1 LQKQANYIIIKMNK
15 QGDHYTMKIMAV
27 NAGSSSIKFQLLE
40 MPAEKQITSGIVER
54 IGSEEALFTIKYNG
68 EKFVETLPIKDHA
81 VGVELI
87 LEGLVKHKVIA
98 NINDIE
104 GVGHRVVQGGEFFK
118 DSTIITDEVLQKI
131 IDLGEMAPLHNPA
144 NATGIK
150 AFRKVLPHVTQV
162 AVFDTVFHQTMQKD
176 AYLYGT
182 PYEWY
187 TQYGIRKYGFH
198 GTSHQY
204 VSEKANQLMG
214 TTQTKV
220 VVCHIGN
227 GASLSAVKNGHCV
240 ETSMGFTPLEGFPMG
255 TRSGSIDPAITA
267 YMANKL
273 NKSAQDITD
282 ILNKKSGYLGI
293 SGLSNDAR
301 DIEAAIEKGNERAHL
316 AFDIQ
321 AKQIADYIGSY
332 YIYMGGLDAICF
344 TAGIGEN
351 SPVLRQMIIDRL
363 AVLGVEL
370 NKDLNKLRGERLI
383 STENSKVKVFIIP
396 TDEEVMIARDTMRL
410 SH

>member
-1 LQKQANYIIIKMNK
+1 
-15 QGDHYTMKIMAV
+15 MKIMAV

-68 EKFVETLPIKDHA
+68 EKFVETLPIKDHG
-81 VGVELI
+81 VGVQLI
-87 LEGLVKHKVIA
+87 LEGLIKHNVIS

-150 AFRKVLPHVTQV
+150 AFRQVLPHVPQV
-162 AVFDTVFHQTMQKD
+162 AVFDTVFHQTMTKD

-204 VSEKANQLMG
+204 VSERANQLMG

-301 DIEAAIEKGNERAHL
+301 DIEAAIEKGNERARL

-332 YIYMGGLDAICF
+332 YVYMGGLDAICF

-383 STENSKVKVFIIP
+383 SSESSKVKVFIIP

-410 SH
+410 SHE

>member
-1 LQKQANYIIIKMNK
+1 
-15 QGDHYTMKIMAV
+15 MAV
-27 NAGSSSIKFQLLE
+27 NAGSSSIKFQLLD
-40 MPAEKQITSGIVER
+40 MPSETQITSGIVER
-54 IGSEEALFTIKYNG
+54 IGSDNALFTIKFKG
-68 EKFVETLPIKDHA
+68 EKHVVETPIKDHG
-81 VGVELI
+81 VGVSLI
-87 LEGLVKHKVIA
+87 LEGLIKHDVIKD
-98 NINDIE
+98 INEIE
-104 GVGHRVVQGGEFFK
+104 GVGHRVVQGGEVFK
-118 DSTIITDEVLQKI
+118 DSVLINDQVLQQI

-150 AFRKVLPHVTQV
+150 AFKAVLPNVPQV
-162 AVFDTVFHQTMQKD
+162 AVFDTTFHQTMTKD

-187 TQYGIRKYGFH
+187 TNYGIRKYGFH

-214 TTQTKV
+214 RTDTKV

-227 GASLSAVKNGHCV
+227 GASLSAVQNGHCV

-267 YMANKL
+267 YMSNKL
-273 NKSAQDITD
+273 NVSAQEITD
-282 ILNKKSGYLGI
+282 VLNKKSGYLGI

-301 DIEAAIEKGNERAHL
+301 DIESAILAGNERAKL

-332 YIYMGGLDAICF
+332 YVYMGGLDAICF

-363 AVLGVEL
+363 AVLGVKLDVE
-370 NKDLNKLRGERLI
+370 LNKLRGERLI
-383 STENSKVKVFIIP
+383 SSVESKVKVFIIP
-396 TDEEVMIARDTMRL
+396 TDEEVMIARDTMRI
-410 SH
+410 SQD

>member
-1 LQKQANYIIIKMNK
+1 
-15 QGDHYTMKIMAV
+15 MKIMAV
-27 NAGSSSIKFQLLE
+27 NAGSSSIKFQLLD
-40 MPAEKQITSGIVER
+40 MPKETQITSGIVER

-68 EKFVETLPIKDHA
+68 QKFVETLPIKDHA
-81 VGVELI
+81 VGVQLI
-87 LEGLVKHKVIA
+87 LEGLIKHQVISK
-98 NINDIE
+98 IEDIE

-118 DSTIITDEVLQKI
+118 DSTLINDAVLSKI

-150 AFRKVLPHVTQV
+150 AFRTVLPNVPQV

-214 TTQTKV
+214 STNTKV

-227 GASLSAVKNGHCV
+227 GASLSAVKEGKCV

-273 NKSAQDITD
+273 GKSAQDITD

-301 DIEAAIEKGNERAHL
+301 DIEAAIEKGNERARL

-370 NKDLNKLRGERLI
+370 DKDLNKLRGERLI
-383 STENSKVKVFIIP
+383 STPNSKVKVFIIP

>member
-1 LQKQANYIIIKMNK
+1 
-15 QGDHYTMKIMAV
+15 MKIMAV

-68 EKFVETLPIKDHA
+68 EKFVETLPIKDHG
-81 VGVELI
+81 VGVQLI
-87 LEGLVKHKVIA
+87 LKGLIKHNVIS

-150 AFRKVLPHVTQV
+150 AFRQVLPHVPQV
-162 AVFDTVFHQTMQKD
+162 AVFDTVFHQTMTQD

-204 VSEKANQLMG
+204 VSERANQLMG

-301 DIEAAIEKGNERAHL
+301 DIEAAIEKGNERARL

-332 YIYMGGLDAICF
+332 YVYMGGLDAICF

-383 STENSKVKVFIIP
+383 SSESSKVKVFIIP

-410 SH
+410 SHE

>member
-1 LQKQANYIIIKMNK
+1 
-15 QGDHYTMKIMAV
+15 MKIMAV

-40 MPAEKQITSGIVER
+40 MPTEKQITSGIVER
-54 IGSEEALFTIKYNG
+54 IGSDEALFTIKYNG
-68 EKFVETLPIKDHA
+68 QKFVETLPIKDHA

-87 LEGLVKHKVIA
+87 LQGLIKHNVIA
-98 NINDIE
+98 SIHDIE
-104 GVGHRVVQGGEFFK
+104 GVGHRVVQGGEWFK
-118 DSTIITDEVLQKI
+118 DSTIITDEVLKHI

-144 NATGIK
+144 NATGII
-150 AFRKVLPHVTQV
+150 AFRKVLPNVPQV
-162 AVFDTVFHQTMQKD
+162 AVFDTVFHQTMKKD

-204 VSEKANQLMG
+204 VSERANQLMG
-214 TTQTKV
+214 TKETKV

-227 GASLSAVKNGHCV
+227 GASLSAVKNGQCV

-255 TRSGSIDPAITA
+255 TRSGSIDPAITS
-267 YMANKL
+267 YMSNKL

-301 DIEAAIEKGNERAHL
+301 DIEAAIEKGHERAKL

-351 SPVLRQMIIDRL
+351 SPVLRQMIIERL

-370 NKDLNKLRGERLI
+370 NPELNKLRGERLI
-383 STENSKVKVFIIP
+383 STNASKVKVFIIP
-396 TDEEVMIARDTMRL
+396 TDEEVMIARDTMRI
-410 SH
+410 SHK

>member
-1 LQKQANYIIIKMNK
+1 
-15 QGDHYTMKIMAV
+15 MKIMAV

-68 EKFVETLPIKDHA
+68 EKFVETLPIKDHG
-81 VGVELI
+81 VGVQLI
-87 LEGLVKHKVIA
+87 LEGLIKHNVIS

-150 AFRKVLPHVTQV
+150 AFRQVLPHVPQV

-204 VSEKANQLMG
+204 VSERANQLMG

-301 DIEAAIEKGNERAHL
+301 DIEAAIEKGNERARL

-332 YIYMGGLDAICF
+332 YVYMGGLDAICF

-383 STENSKVKVFIIP
+383 SSESSKVKVFIIP

>member
-1 LQKQANYIIIKMNK
+1 
-15 QGDHYTMKIMAV
+15 MKIMAV
-27 NAGSSSIKFQLLE
+27 NAGSSSIKFQLLD

-68 EKFVETLPIKDHA
+68 QKFVETLPIKDHA
-81 VGVELI
+81 IGVELI
-87 LEGLVKHKVIA
+87 LEGLIKHNVIS
-98 NINDIE
+98 NINEIE
-104 GVGHRVVQGGEFFK
+104 GVGHRVVQGGELFK
-118 DSTIITDEVLQKI
+118 DSTLINDQVLQQI

-150 AFRKVLPHVTQV
+150 AFRKVLPNVPQV
-162 AVFDTVFHQTMQKD
+162 AVFDTVFHQTMKKD

-204 VSEKANQLMG
+204 VSERANQLMG
-214 TTQTKV
+214 TTNTKV

-255 TRSGSIDPAITA
+255 TRSGSIDPAITS
-267 YMANKL
+267 YMSNKL

-301 DIEAAIEKGNERAHL
+301 DIEAAIEKGNERAKL

-370 NKDLNKLRGERLI
+370 NPELNKLRGERLI
-383 STENSKVKVFIIP
+383 SSETSKVKVFIIP
-396 TDEEVMIARDTMRL
+396 TDEEVMIARDTMRI
-410 SH
+410 SHKH

>member
-1 LQKQANYIIIKMNK
+1 
-15 QGDHYTMKIMAV
+15 
-27 NAGSSSIKFQLLE
+27 
-40 MPAEKQITSGIVER
+40 
-54 IGSEEALFTIKYNG
+54 
-68 EKFVETLPIKDHA
+68 
-81 VGVELI
+81 
-87 LEGLVKHKVIA
+87 
-98 NINDIE
+98 
-104 GVGHRVVQGGEFFK
+104 
-118 DSTIITDEVLQKI
+118 
-131 IDLGEMAPLHNPA
+131 MAPLHNPA

-150 AFRKVLPHVTQV
+150 AFKAVLPNVPQV
-162 AVFDTVFHQTMQKD
+162 AVFDTTFHQTMTPD

-187 TQYGIRKYGFH
+187 KNFGIRKYGFH
-198 GTSHQY
+198 GTSHQF
-204 VSEKANQLMG
+204 VSEKANALMG
-214 TTQTKV
+214 TTDTKV

-255 TRSGSIDPAITA
+255 TRSGSIDPAIPSF
-267 YMANKL
+267 MGNKL
-273 NKSAQDITD
+273 GLTAQEITD

-293 SGLSNDAR
+293 SGISNDAR
-301 DIEAAIEKGNERAHL
+301 DIEKAISEGNERAKL

-363 AVLGVEL
+363 SVLGVEL
-370 NKDLNKLRGERLI
+370 DAALNQLRGERLI
-383 STENSKVKVFIIP
+383 STADSKVKVFIIP

>member
-1 LQKQANYIIIKMNK
+1 
-15 QGDHYTMKIMAV
+15 MKIMAV

-68 EKFVETLPIKDHA
+68 EKFVETLPIKDHG
-81 VGVELI
+81 VGVQLI
-87 LEGLVKHKVIA
+87 LEGLIKHNVIS

-150 AFRKVLPHVTQV
+150 AFRQVLPHVPQV
-162 AVFDTVFHQTMQKD
+162 AVFDTVFHQTMTKD

-204 VSEKANQLMG
+204 VSERANQLMG

-301 DIEAAIEKGNERAHL
+301 DIEAAIEKGNERARL

-332 YIYMGGLDAICF
+332 YVYMGGLDAICF

-383 STENSKVKVFIIP
+383 SSENSKVKVFIIP

>member
-1 LQKQANYIIIKMNK
+1 
-15 QGDHYTMKIMAV
+15 MKIMAV

-87 LEGLVKHKVIA
+87 LEGLVKHNVIA

-118 DSTIITDEVLQKI
+118 DSTVITDEVLQKI

-162 AVFDTVFHQTMQKD
+162 AVFDTTFHQTMQKD

-214 TTQTKV
+214 STQTKV

-267 YMANKL
+267 YMSNKL
-273 NKSAQDITD
+273 NKSAQEITD

-301 DIEAAIEKGNERAHL
+301 DIEAAIEKGNERARL

-332 YIYMGGLDAICF
+332 YVYMGGLDAICF

>member
-1 LQKQANYIIIKMNK
+1 
-15 QGDHYTMKIMAV
+15 MKIMAV
-27 NAGSSSIKFQLLE
+27 NAGSSSIKFQLLD

-68 EKFVETLPIKDHA
+68 QKFVETLPIKDHA

-87 LEGLVKHKVIA
+87 LEGLIKHNVIS
-98 NINDIE
+98 NINEIE
-104 GVGHRVVQGGEFFK
+104 GVGHRVVQGGELFK
-118 DSTIITDEVLQKI
+118 DSTLINDQVLQQI

-150 AFRKVLPHVTQV
+150 AFRKVLPNVPQV
-162 AVFDTVFHQTMQKD
+162 AVFDTVFHQTMKKD

-204 VSEKANQLMG
+204 VSERANQLMG
-214 TTQTKV
+214 TTNTKV

-255 TRSGSIDPAITA
+255 TRSGSIDPAITS
-267 YMANKL
+267 YMSNKL
-273 NKSAQDITD
+273 NKTAQDITD

-301 DIEAAIEKGNERAHL
+301 DIEAAIEKGNERAKL

-370 NKDLNKLRGERLI
+370 NPELNKLRGERLI
-383 STENSKVKVFIIP
+383 SSETSKVKVFIIP
-396 TDEEVMIARDTMRL
+396 TDEEVMIARDTMRI
-410 SH
+410 SHKH

>member
-1 LQKQANYIIIKMNK
+1 
-15 QGDHYTMKIMAV
+15 MKIMAV
-27 NAGSSSIKFQLLE
+27 NAGSSSIKFQLLD
-40 MPAEKQITSGIVER
+40 MPKETQITSGIVER

-68 EKFVETLPIKDHA
+68 QKFVETLPIKDHA
-81 VGVELI
+81 VGVQLI
-87 LEGLVKHKVIA
+87 LEGLIKHQVISK
-98 NINDIE
+98 IEDIE

-118 DSTIITDEVLQKI
+118 DSTLINDAVLSKI

-150 AFRKVLPHVTQV
+150 AFRTVLPNVPQV

-214 TTQTKV
+214 STNTKV

-227 GASLSAVKNGHCV
+227 GASLSAVKEGKCV

-273 NKSAQDITD
+273 GKSAQDITD

-301 DIEAAIEKGNERAHL
+301 DIEAAIEKGNERARL

-370 NKDLNKLRGERLI
+370 DQTLNKLRGERLI
-383 STENSKVKVFIIP
+383 STPNSKVKVFIIP

>member
-1 LQKQANYIIIKMNK
+1 
-15 QGDHYTMKIMAV
+15 MKIMAV

-40 MPAEKQITSGIVER
+40 MPAEKQVTSGIVER

-301 DIEAAIEKGNERAHL
+301 DIEAAIEKGNERARL

-332 YIYMGGLDAICF
+332 YVYMGGLDAICF

>member
-1 LQKQANYIIIKMNK
+1 
-15 QGDHYTMKIMAV
+15 MKIMAV
-27 NAGSSSIKFQLLE
+27 NAGSSSIKFQLLD
-40 MPAEKQITSGIVER
+40 MPSETQISSGIVER
-54 IGSEEALFTIKYNG
+54 IGSENALFTIKFNG
-68 EKFVETLPIKDHA
+68 DKHVLETPIKDHA
-81 VGVELI
+81 VGVQLI
-87 LEGLVKHKVIA
+87 LEGLVKYQVIKSVH
-98 NINDIE
+98 DIE
-104 GVGHRVVQGGEFFK
+104 GVGHRVVQGGEVFK
-118 DSTIITDEVLQKI
+118 DSVLINDAVLAKI
-131 IDLGEMAPLHNPA
+131 LELGEMAPLHNPA
-144 NATGIK
+144 NATGIE
-150 AFRKVLPHVTQV
+150 AFRKVLPNVPQV
-162 AVFDTVFHQTMQKD
+162 AVFDTTFHQTMTPD

-187 TQYGIRKYGFH
+187 TKYGIRRYGFH
-198 GTSHQY
+198 GTSHQF
-204 VSEKANQLMG
+204 VSERANALMG
-214 TTQTKV
+214 TTKTKV

-255 TRSGSIDPAITA
+255 TRSGSIDPAIPSF
-267 YMANKL
+267 MGGKL
-273 NKSAQDITD
+273 NLNAQEITD

-301 DIEAAIEKGNERAHL
+301 DIEQAILDGNERAKL

-363 AVLGVEL
+363 YVLGVKLDDKL
-370 NKDLNKLRGERLI
+370 NQLRGERLI
-383 STENSKVKVFIIP
+383 SDKNSKVKVFIIP
-396 TDEEVMIARDTMRL
+396 TDEEVMIARDTMRISGL
-410 SH
+410 

>member
-1 LQKQANYIIIKMNK
+1 
-15 QGDHYTMKIMAV
+15 MKIMAV

-40 MPAEKQITSGIVER
+40 MPAEHQITSGIVER

-68 EKFVETLPIKDHA
+68 QKFVETLPIKDHA
-81 VGVELI
+81 VGVQLI
-87 LEGLVKHKVIA
+87 LEGLIKHAVIGS
-98 NINDIE
+98 IHEIE
-104 GVGHRVVQGGEFFK
+104 GVGHRVVQGGEAFK
-118 DSTIITDEVLQKI
+118 DSTLIDDSVLEKI

-150 AFRKVLPHVTQV
+150 AFKAVLPNAPQV
-162 AVFDTVFHQTMQKD
+162 AVFDTVFHQTMNKD

-198 GTSHQY
+198 GTSHQF
-204 VSEKANQLMG
+204 VSERANQLMG
-214 TTQTKV
+214 TTETKV

-267 YMANKL
+267 YMSNKL
-273 NKSAQDITD
+273 GKSAQDITD

-301 DIEAAIEKGNERAHL
+301 DIEAAIEKGNERARL

-370 NKDLNKLRGERLI
+370 NPELNKLRGERLI

-396 TDEEVMIARDTMRL
+396 TDEEVMIARDTMRISKL
-410 SH
+410 Q

>member
-1 LQKQANYIIIKMNK
+1 
-15 QGDHYTMKIMAV
+15 MKIMAV
-27 NAGSSSIKFQLLE
+27 NAGSSSIKFQLLD
-40 MPAEKQITSGIVER
+40 MPKETQITSGIVER

-68 EKFVETLPIKDHA
+68 QKFVETLPIKDHA
-81 VGVELI
+81 VGVQLI
-87 LEGLVKHKVIA
+87 LEGLVKHQVISK
-98 NINDIE
+98 IEDIE

-118 DSTIITDEVLQKI
+118 DSTLINDAVLSKI

-150 AFRKVLPHVTQV
+150 AFRAVLPNVPQV

-214 TTQTKV
+214 STNTKV

-227 GASLSAVKNGHCV
+227 GASLSAVKEGKCV

-273 NKSAQDITD
+273 GKSAQDITD

-301 DIEAAIEKGNERAHL
+301 DIEAAIEKGNERARL

-370 NKDLNKLRGERLI
+370 DQTLNKLRGERLI
-383 STENSKVKVFIIP
+383 STPNSKVKVFIIP

>member
-1 LQKQANYIIIKMNK
+1 
-15 QGDHYTMKIMAV
+15 MKIMAV

-204 VSEKANQLMG
+204 VSERANQLMG

-301 DIEAAIEKGNERAHL
+301 DIEAAIEKGNERARL

-332 YIYMGGLDAICF
+332 YVYMGGLDAICF

>member
-1 LQKQANYIIIKMNK
+1 
-15 QGDHYTMKIMAV
+15 MKIMAV

-87 LEGLVKHKVIA
+87 LEGLVKHNVIS

-118 DSTIITDEVLQKI
+118 DSTIITDEVLEKI

-204 VSEKANQLMG
+204 VSEKANHLMG
-214 TTQTKV
+214 STQTKV

-301 DIEAAIEKGNERAHL
+301 DIEAAIEKGNERARL

-332 YIYMGGLDAICF
+332 YVYMGGLDAICF

>member
-1 LQKQANYIIIKMNK
+1 
-15 QGDHYTMKIMAV
+15 MKIMAV
-27 NAGSSSIKFQLLE
+27 NAGSSSIKFQLLD
-40 MPAEKQITSGIVER
+40 MPSETQIASGIVER
-54 IGSEEALFTIKYNG
+54 IGSENALFTIKYNG
-68 EKFVETLPIKDHA
+68 EKHVVETSILDHG
-81 VGVELI
+81 VGVNLI
-87 LEGLVKHKVIA
+87 LEGLIKHHVIKD
-98 NINDIE
+98 INEIE
-104 GVGHRVVQGGEFFK
+104 GVGHRVVQGGEVFK
-118 DSTIITDEVLQKI
+118 DSVLIDEKVLQQI

-150 AFRKVLPHVTQV
+150 AFKAVLPNVPQV
-162 AVFDTVFHQTMQKD
+162 AVFDTTFHQTMDKD

-187 TQYGIRKYGFH
+187 TKYGIRKYGFH

-214 TTQTKV
+214 TTDTKV

-255 TRSGSIDPAITA
+255 TRSGSIDPAITS

-273 NKSAQDITD
+273 NASAQEITD

-293 SGLSNDAR
+293 SGISNDAR
-301 DIEAAIEKGNERAHL
+301 DIEQAIAEGNERARL
-316 AFDIQ
+316 AFDVQ

-351 SPVLRQMIIDRL
+351 SSVLRQMIIDRL
-363 AVLGVEL
+363 AVLGVKLDAE
-370 NKDLNKLRGERLI
+370 LNKLRGERLI
-383 STENSKVKVFIIP
+383 STADSKVKVFIIP
-396 TDEEVMIARDTMRL
+396 TDEEVMIARDTIRI
-410 SH
+410 SHK

>member
-1 LQKQANYIIIKMNK
+1 
-15 QGDHYTMKIMAV
+15 MKIMAV
-27 NAGSSSIKFQLLE
+27 NAGSSSIKFQLLD
-40 MPAEKQITSGIVER
+40 MPAETQITSGIVER

-81 VGVELI
+81 VGVQLI
-87 LEGLVKHKVIA
+87 LKGLIKHQVISK
-98 NINDIE
+98 IEDIE

-118 DSTIITDEVLQKI
+118 DSTLINDAVLEKI

-150 AFRKVLPHVTQV
+150 AFRAVLPNVPQV
-162 AVFDTVFHQTMQKD
+162 AVFDTVFHQTMEKD

-214 TTQTKV
+214 TTDTKV

-227 GASLSAVKNGHCV
+227 GASLSAVKQGKCV

-273 NKSAQDITD
+273 GKSAQDITD

-301 DIEAAIEKGNERAHL
+301 DIEAAIEKGNERARL

-370 NKDLNKLRGERLI
+370 DPQLNKLRGERLI
-383 STENSKVKVFIIP
+383 SSPNSKVKVFIIP

-410 SH
+410 SR

>member
-1 LQKQANYIIIKMNK
+1 
-15 QGDHYTMKIMAV
+15 MKIMAV

-301 DIEAAIEKGNERAHL
+301 DIEAAIEKGNERARL

-332 YIYMGGLDAICF
+332 YVYMGGLDAICF

>member
-1 LQKQANYIIIKMNK
+1 
-15 QGDHYTMKIMAV
+15 MKIMAV

-68 EKFVETLPIKDHA
+68 QKFVETLPIKDHA

-87 LEGLVKHKVIA
+87 LEGLLKHSVIS

-104 GVGHRVVQGGEFFK
+104 GVGHRVVQGGELFK
-118 DSTIITDEVLQKI
+118 DSTLINDAVLQQI

-150 AFRKVLPHVTQV
+150 AFRKVLPNVPQV
-162 AVFDTVFHQTMQKD
+162 AVFDTVFHQTMKND

-187 TQYGIRKYGFH
+187 TNYGIRKYGFH

-204 VSEKANQLMG
+204 VSERANQLMG
-214 TTQTKV
+214 TTDTKV

-255 TRSGSIDPAITA
+255 TRSGSIDPAITS
-267 YMANKL
+267 YMSNKL
-273 NKSAQDITD
+273 GKSAQEITD

-301 DIEAAIEKGNERAHL
+301 DIEAAIEKGNERARL

-332 YIYMGGLDAICF
+332 YVYMGGLDAICF

-351 SPVLRQMIIDRL
+351 SPVLRQMIISRL
-363 AVLGVEL
+363 SVLGVEL
-370 NKDLNKLRGERLI
+370 NPELNKLRGERLI
-383 STENSKVKVFIIP
+383 SSENSKVKVFIIP
-396 TDEEVMIARDTMRL
+396 TDEEVMIARDTMRI
-410 SH
+410 SHK

>member
-1 LQKQANYIIIKMNK
+1 MTN
-15 QGDHYTMKIMAV
+15 MKIMAV
-27 NAGSSSIKFQLLE
+27 NAGSSSIKFQLLD
-40 MPAEKQITSGIVER
+40 MPSETQITSGIVER
-54 IGSEEALFTIKYNG
+54 IGSENALFTIKYNG
-68 EKFVETLPIKDHA
+68 EKHVVETSILDHG
-81 VGVELI
+81 VGVNLI
-87 LEGLVKHKVIA
+87 LEGLIKHHVIKD
-98 NINDIE
+98 INEIE
-104 GVGHRVVQGGEFFK
+104 GVGHRVVQGGEVFK
-118 DSTIITDEVLQKI
+118 DSVLIDEKVLQQI

-150 AFRKVLPHVTQV
+150 AFKAVLPNVPQV
-162 AVFDTVFHQTMQKD
+162 AVFDTTFHQTMDKD

-187 TQYGIRKYGFH
+187 TKYGIRKYGFH

-214 TTQTKV
+214 TTDTKV

-255 TRSGSIDPAITA
+255 TRSGSIDPAITS
-267 YMANKL
+267 YMSNKL
-273 NKSAQDITD
+273 NASAQEITD

-293 SGLSNDAR
+293 SGISNDAR
-301 DIEAAIEKGNERAHL
+301 DIEQAIAEGNERARL
-316 AFDIQ
+316 AFDVQ

-351 SPVLRQMIIDRL
+351 SSVLRQMIIDRL
-363 AVLGVEL
+363 AVLGVKLDAE
-370 NKDLNKLRGERLI
+370 LNKLRGERLI
-383 STENSKVKVFIIP
+383 STADSKVKVFIIP
-396 TDEEVMIARDTMRL
+396 TDEEVMIARDTIRI
-410 SH
+410 SHK

>member
-1 LQKQANYIIIKMNK
+1 
-15 QGDHYTMKIMAV
+15 MKIMAV
-27 NAGSSSIKFQLLE
+27 NAGSSSIKFQLLD
-40 MPAEKQITSGIVER
+40 MPSETQITSGIVER
-54 IGSEEALFTIKYNG
+54 IGSDNALFTIKFKG
-68 EKFVETLPIKDHA
+68 EKYVVETPIKDHG
-81 VGVELI
+81 VGVSLI
-87 LEGLVKHKVIA
+87 LEGLIKHEVIKD
-98 NINDIE
+98 INEIE
-104 GVGHRVVQGGEFFK
+104 GVGHRVVQGGEVFK
-118 DSTIITDEVLQKI
+118 DAVLINDQVLQQI

-150 AFRKVLPHVTQV
+150 AFKAVLPNVPQV
-162 AVFDTVFHQTMQKD
+162 AVFDTTFHQTMTKD

-187 TQYGIRKYGFH
+187 TNYGIRKYGFH

-214 TTQTKV
+214 RTDTKV

-227 GASLSAVKNGHCV
+227 GASLSAVLNGHCV

-267 YMANKL
+267 YMSNKL
-273 NKSAQDITD
+273 NVSAQEITD
-282 ILNKKSGYLGI
+282 VLNKKSGYLGI

-301 DIEAAIEKGNERAHL
+301 DIESAILAGNERAKL

-332 YIYMGGLDAICF
+332 YVYMGGLDAICF

-363 AVLGVEL
+363 AVLGVKLDVE
-370 NKDLNKLRGERLI
+370 LNKLRGERLI
-383 STENSKVKVFIIP
+383 SSVESKVKVFIIP
-396 TDEEVMIARDTMRL
+396 TDEEVMIARNTMRI
-410 SH
+410 SQD

>member
-1 LQKQANYIIIKMNK
+1 
-15 QGDHYTMKIMAV
+15 MKIMAV

-68 EKFVETLPIKDHA
+68 QKFIETLPIKDHA

-87 LEGLVKHKVIA
+87 LEGLVKHHVIS

-104 GVGHRVVQGGEFFK
+104 GVGHRVVQGGELFK
-118 DSTIITDEVLQKI
+118 DSTLINDEVLQQI

-150 AFRKVLPHVTQV
+150 AFRKVLPNVPQV
-162 AVFDTVFHQTMQKD
+162 AVFDTVFHQTMKND

-187 TQYGIRKYGFH
+187 TNYGIRKYGFH

-204 VSEKANQLMG
+204 VSERANQLMG
-214 TTQTKV
+214 TTETKV

-255 TRSGSIDPAITA
+255 TRSGSIDPAITS
-267 YMANKL
+267 YMSNKL
-273 NKSAQDITD
+273 GKSAQEITD

-301 DIEAAIEKGNERAHL
+301 DIEAAIEKGNERARL

-351 SPVLRQMIIDRL
+351 SPVLRQMIIERL
-363 AVLGVEL
+363 SVLGVEL
-370 NKDLNKLRGERLI
+370 NPELNKLRGERLI
-383 STENSKVKVFIIP
+383 SSQNSKVKVFIIP
-396 TDEEVMIARDTMRL
+396 TDEEVMIARDTMRI
-410 SH
+410 SHKH

>member
-1 LQKQANYIIIKMNK
+1 
-15 QGDHYTMKIMAV
+15 MKIMAV
-27 NAGSSSIKFQLLE
+27 NAGSSSIKFQLLD

-68 EKFVETLPIKDHA
+68 QKFVETLPIKDHA

-87 LEGLVKHKVIA
+87 LEGLIKHNVIA
-98 NINDIE
+98 NINEIE
-104 GVGHRVVQGGEFFK
+104 GVGHRVVQGGELFK
-118 DSTIITDEVLQKI
+118 DSTLINDQVLQQI

-150 AFRKVLPHVTQV
+150 AFRKVLPNVPQV
-162 AVFDTVFHQTMQKD
+162 AVFDTVFHQTMKKD

-204 VSEKANQLMG
+204 VSERANQLMG
-214 TTQTKV
+214 TTNTKV

-255 TRSGSIDPAITA
+255 TRSGSIDPAITS
-267 YMANKL
+267 YMSNKL

-301 DIEAAIEKGNERAHL
+301 DIEAAIEKGNERAKL

-370 NKDLNKLRGERLI
+370 NPELNKLRGERLI
-383 STENSKVKVFIIP
+383 SSETSKVKVFIIP
-396 TDEEVMIARDTMRL
+396 TDEEVMIARDTMRI
-410 SH
+410 SHK

>member
-1 LQKQANYIIIKMNK
+1 
-15 QGDHYTMKIMAV
+15 MKIMAV

-68 EKFVETLPIKDHA
+68 EKFVETLPIKDHG
-81 VGVELI
+81 VGVQLI
-87 LEGLVKHKVIA
+87 LKGLIKHNVIS

-150 AFRKVLPHVTQV
+150 AFRQVLPHVPQV
-162 AVFDTVFHQTMQKD
+162 AVFDTVFHQTMTQD

-204 VSEKANQLMG
+204 VSERANQLMG

-301 DIEAAIEKGNERAHL
+301 DIEAAIEKGNERARL

-332 YIYMGGLDAICF
+332 YVYMGGLDAICF

-383 STENSKVKVFIIP
+383 SSESSKVKVFIIP

>member
-1 LQKQANYIIIKMNK
+1 
-15 QGDHYTMKIMAV
+15 
-27 NAGSSSIKFQLLE
+27 
-40 MPAEKQITSGIVER
+40 
-54 IGSEEALFTIKYNG
+54 
-68 EKFVETLPIKDHA
+68 
-81 VGVELI
+81 
-87 LEGLVKHKVIA
+87 
-98 NINDIE
+98 
-104 GVGHRVVQGGEFFK
+104 
-118 DSTIITDEVLQKI
+118 
-131 IDLGEMAPLHNPA
+131 
-144 NATGIK
+144 
-150 AFRKVLPHVTQV
+150 
-162 AVFDTVFHQTMQKD
+162 
-176 AYLYGT
+176 
-182 PYEWY
+182 
-187 TQYGIRKYGFH
+187 
-198 GTSHQY
+198 
-204 VSEKANQLMG
+204 MG

-301 DIEAAIEKGNERAHL
+301 DIEAAIEKGNERARL

-332 YIYMGGLDAICF
+332 YVYMGGLDAICF

>member
-1 LQKQANYIIIKMNK
+1 MTN
-15 QGDHYTMKIMAV
+15 MKIMAV
-27 NAGSSSIKFQLLE
+27 NAGSSSIKFQLLD
-40 MPAEKQITSGIVER
+40 MPSETQITSGIVER
-54 IGSEEALFTIKYNG
+54 IGSENALFTIKYNG
-68 EKFVETLPIKDHA
+68 EKHVVETSILDHG
-81 VGVELI
+81 VGVNLI
-87 LEGLVKHKVIA
+87 LEGLIKHHVIKD
-98 NINDIE
+98 INEIE
-104 GVGHRVVQGGEFFK
+104 GVGHRVVQGGEVFK
-118 DSTIITDEVLQKI
+118 DSVLIDEKVLQQI

-150 AFRKVLPHVTQV
+150 AFKAVLPNVPQV
-162 AVFDTVFHQTMQKD
+162 AVFDTTFHQTMDKD

-187 TQYGIRKYGFH
+187 TKYGIRKYGFH

-214 TTQTKV
+214 TTDTKV

-255 TRSGSIDPAITA
+255 TRSGSIDPAITS

-273 NKSAQDITD
+273 NASAQEITD

-293 SGLSNDAR
+293 SGISNDAR
-301 DIEAAIEKGNERAHL
+301 DIEQAIAEGNERARL
-316 AFDIQ
+316 AFDVQ

-351 SPVLRQMIIDRL
+351 SSVLRQMIIDRL
-363 AVLGVEL
+363 AVLGVKLDAE
-370 NKDLNKLRGERLI
+370 LNKLRGERLI
-383 STENSKVKVFIIP
+383 STADSKVKVFIIP
-396 TDEEVMIARDTMRL
+396 TDEEVMIARDTIRI
-410 SH
+410 SHK

>member
-1 LQKQANYIIIKMNK
+1 
-15 QGDHYTMKIMAV
+15 MKIMAV
-27 NAGSSSIKFQLLE
+27 NAGSSSIKFQLLD
-40 MPAEKQITSGIVER
+40 MPSETQIASGIVER
-54 IGSEEALFTIKYNG
+54 IGSENALFTIKYNG
-68 EKFVETLPIKDHA
+68 EKHVVETSILDHG
-81 VGVELI
+81 VGVNLI
-87 LEGLVKHKVIA
+87 LEGLIKHHVIKD
-98 NINDIE
+98 INEIE
-104 GVGHRVVQGGEFFK
+104 GVGHRVVQGGEVFK
-118 DSTIITDEVLQKI
+118 DSVLIDEKVLQQI

-150 AFRKVLPHVTQV
+150 AFKAVLPNVPQV
-162 AVFDTVFHQTMQKD
+162 AVFDTTFHQTMDKD

-187 TQYGIRKYGFH
+187 TKYGIRKYGFH

-214 TTQTKV
+214 TTDTKV

-255 TRSGSIDPAITA
+255 TRSGSIDPAITS

-273 NKSAQDITD
+273 NASAQEITD

-293 SGLSNDAR
+293 SGISNDAR
-301 DIEAAIEKGNERAHL
+301 DIEQAIAEGNERARL
-316 AFDIQ
+316 AFDVQ

-351 SPVLRQMIIDRL
+351 SSILRQMIIDRL
-363 AVLGVEL
+363 AVLGVKLDAE
-370 NKDLNKLRGERLI
+370 LNKLRGERLI
-383 STENSKVKVFIIP
+383 STADSKVKVFIIP
-396 TDEEVMIARDTMRL
+396 TDEEVMIARDTIRI
-410 SH
+410 SHK

>member
-1 LQKQANYIIIKMNK
+1 
-15 QGDHYTMKIMAV
+15 MKIMAV
-27 NAGSSSIKFQLLE
+27 NAGSSSIKFQLLD

-68 EKFVETLPIKDHA
+68 QKFVETLPIKDHA

-87 LEGLVKHKVIA
+87 LEGLIKHNVIS
-98 NINDIE
+98 NINEIE
-104 GVGHRVVQGGEFFK
+104 GVGHRVVQGGELFK
-118 DSTIITDEVLQKI
+118 DSTLINDQVLQQI

-150 AFRKVLPHVTQV
+150 AFRKVLPNVPQV
-162 AVFDTVFHQTMQKD
+162 AVFDTVFHQTMKKD

-204 VSEKANQLMG
+204 VSERANQLMG
-214 TTQTKV
+214 TTNTKV

-255 TRSGSIDPAITA
+255 TRSGSIDPAITS
-267 YMANKL
+267 YMSNKL

-301 DIEAAIEKGNERAHL
+301 DIEAAIEKGNERAKL

-370 NKDLNKLRGERLI
+370 NPELNKLRGERLI
-383 STENSKVKVFIIP
+383 SSESSKVKVFIIP
-396 TDEEVMIARDTMRL
+396 TDEEVMIARDTMRI
-410 SH
+410 SHKH

>member
-1 LQKQANYIIIKMNK
+1 M
-15 QGDHYTMKIMAV
+15 TFMKIMAV
-27 NAGSSSIKFQLLE
+27 NAGSSSIKFQLLD
-40 MPAEKQITSGIVER
+40 MPSETQISSGIVER
-54 IGSEEALFTIKYNG
+54 IGSENALFTIKFNG
-68 EKFVETLPIKDHA
+68 DKHVLETPIKDHA
-81 VGVELI
+81 VGVQLI
-87 LEGLVKHKVIA
+87 LEGLVKYQVIKSVH
-98 NINDIE
+98 DIE
-104 GVGHRVVQGGEFFK
+104 GVGHRVVQGGEVFK
-118 DSTIITDEVLQKI
+118 DSVLINDAVLAKI
-131 IDLGEMAPLHNPA
+131 LELGEMAPLHNPA
-144 NATGIK
+144 NATGIE
-150 AFRKVLPHVTQV
+150 AFRKVLPNVPQV
-162 AVFDTVFHQTMQKD
+162 AVFDTTFHQTMTPD

-187 TQYGIRKYGFH
+187 TKYGIRRYGFH
-198 GTSHQY
+198 GTSHQF
-204 VSEKANQLMG
+204 VSERANALMG
-214 TTQTKV
+214 TTKTKV

-255 TRSGSIDPAITA
+255 TRSGSIDPAIPSF
-267 YMANKL
+267 MGGKL
-273 NKSAQDITD
+273 NLNAQEITD

-301 DIEAAIEKGNERAHL
+301 DIEQAILDGNERAKL

-363 AVLGVEL
+363 YVLGVKLDDKL
-370 NKDLNKLRGERLI
+370 NQLRGERLI
-383 STENSKVKVFIIP
+383 SDKNSKVKVFIIP
-396 TDEEVMIARDTMRL
+396 TDEEVMIARDTMRISGL
-410 SH
+410 

>member
-1 LQKQANYIIIKMNK
+1 MTY
-15 QGDHYTMKIMAV
+15 MKIMAV
-27 NAGSSSIKFQLLE
+27 NAGSSSIKFQLLD
-40 MPAEKQITSGIVER
+40 MPSETQIASGIVER
-54 IGSEEALFTIKYNG
+54 IGSENALFTIKYNG
-68 EKFVETLPIKDHA
+68 EKHVVETSILDHG
-81 VGVELI
+81 VGVNLI
-87 LEGLVKHKVIA
+87 LEGLIKHHVIKD
-98 NINDIE
+98 INEIE
-104 GVGHRVVQGGEFFK
+104 GVGHRVVQGGEVFK
-118 DSTIITDEVLQKI
+118 DSVLIDEKVLQQI

-150 AFRKVLPHVTQV
+150 AFKAVLPNVPQV
-162 AVFDTVFHQTMQKD
+162 AVFDTTFHQTMDKD

-187 TQYGIRKYGFH
+187 TKYGIRKYGFH

-214 TTQTKV
+214 TTDTKV

-255 TRSGSIDPAITA
+255 TRSGSIDPAITS

-273 NKSAQDITD
+273 NASAQEITD

-293 SGLSNDAR
+293 SGISNDAR
-301 DIEAAIEKGNERAHL
+301 DIEQAIAEGNERARL
-316 AFDIQ
+316 AFDVQ

-351 SPVLRQMIIDRL
+351 SSILRQMIIDRL
-363 AVLGVEL
+363 AVLGVKLDAE
-370 NKDLNKLRGERLI
+370 LNKLRGERLI
-383 STENSKVKVFIIP
+383 STADSKVKVFIIP
-396 TDEEVMIARDTMRL
+396 TDEEVMIARDTIRI
-410 SH
+410 SHK

>member
-1 LQKQANYIIIKMNK
+1 MTY
-15 QGDHYTMKIMAV
+15 MKIMAV
-27 NAGSSSIKFQLLE
+27 NAGSSSIKFQLLD
-40 MPAEKQITSGIVER
+40 MPSETQIASGIVER
-54 IGSEEALFTIKYNG
+54 IGSENALFTIKYNG
-68 EKFVETLPIKDHA
+68 EKHVVETSILDHG
-81 VGVELI
+81 VGVNLI
-87 LEGLVKHKVIA
+87 LEGLIKHHVIKD
-98 NINDIE
+98 INEIE
-104 GVGHRVVQGGEFFK
+104 GVGHRVVQGGEVFK
-118 DSTIITDEVLQKI
+118 DSVLIDEKVLQQI

-150 AFRKVLPHVTQV
+150 AFKAVLPNVPQV
-162 AVFDTVFHQTMQKD
+162 AVFDTTFHQTMDKD

-187 TQYGIRKYGFH
+187 TKYGIRKYGFH

-214 TTQTKV
+214 TTDTKV

-255 TRSGSIDPAITA
+255 TRSGSIDPAITS

-273 NKSAQDITD
+273 NASAQEITD

-293 SGLSNDAR
+293 SGISNDAR
-301 DIEAAIEKGNERAHL
+301 DIEQAIAEGNERARL
-316 AFDIQ
+316 AFDVQ

-351 SPVLRQMIIDRL
+351 SSVLRQMIIDRL
-363 AVLGVEL
+363 AVLGVKLDAE
-370 NKDLNKLRGERLI
+370 LNKLRGERLI
-383 STENSKVKVFIIP
+383 STADSKVKVFIIP
-396 TDEEVMIARDTMRL
+396 TDEEVMIARDTIRI
-410 SH
+410 SHK

>member
-1 LQKQANYIIIKMNK
+1 
-15 QGDHYTMKIMAV
+15 MKIMAV

-68 EKFVETLPIKDHA
+68 QKFVETLPIKDHA

-87 LEGLVKHKVIA
+87 LEGLLKHNVIS

-104 GVGHRVVQGGEFFK
+104 GVGHRVVQGGELFK
-118 DSTIITDEVLQKI
+118 DSTLINEAVLQQI

-150 AFRKVLPHVTQV
+150 AFRKVLPNVPQV
-162 AVFDTVFHQTMQKD
+162 AVFDTVFHQTMKND

-187 TQYGIRKYGFH
+187 TNYGIRKYGFH

-204 VSEKANQLMG
+204 VSERANQLMG
-214 TTQTKV
+214 TTDTKV

-255 TRSGSIDPAITA
+255 TRSGSIDPAITS
-267 YMANKL
+267 YMSNKL
-273 NKSAQDITD
+273 GKSAQEITD

-301 DIEAAIEKGNERAHL
+301 DIEAAIEKGNERARL

-332 YIYMGGLDAICF
+332 YVYMGGLDAICF

-351 SPVLRQMIIDRL
+351 SPVLRQMIISRL
-363 AVLGVEL
+363 SILGVEL
-370 NKDLNKLRGERLI
+370 NPELNKLRGERLI
-383 STENSKVKVFIIP
+383 SSENSKVKVFIIP
-396 TDEEVMIARDTMRL
+396 TDEEVMIARDTMRI
-410 SH
+410 SHK

>member
-1 LQKQANYIIIKMNK
+1 
-15 QGDHYTMKIMAV
+15 MKIMAV

-40 MPAEKQITSGIVER
+40 MPTEKQITSGIVER
-54 IGSEEALFTIKYNG
+54 IGSDEALFTIKYNG
-68 EKFVETLPIKDHA
+68 QKFVETLPIKDHA

-87 LEGLVKHKVIA
+87 LQGLIKHNVIA
-98 NINDIE
+98 SIHDIE
-104 GVGHRVVQGGEFFK
+104 GVGHRVVQGGEWFK
-118 DSTIITDEVLQKI
+118 DSTIITDEVLKHI

-144 NATGIK
+144 NATGII
-150 AFRKVLPHVTQV
+150 AFRKVLPNVPQV
-162 AVFDTVFHQTMQKD
+162 AVFDTVFHQTMKKD

-204 VSEKANQLMG
+204 VSERANQLMG
-214 TTQTKV
+214 TKETKV

-227 GASLSAVKNGHCV
+227 GASLSAVKNGQCV

-255 TRSGSIDPAITA
+255 TRSGSIDPAITS
-267 YMANKL
+267 YMSNKL

-301 DIEAAIEKGNERAHL
+301 DIEAAIEKGHERAKL

-351 SPVLRQMIIDRL
+351 SPVLRQMIIERL

-370 NKDLNKLRGERLI
+370 NPELNKLRGERLI
-383 STENSKVKVFIIP
+383 STAASKVKVYIIP
-396 TDEEVMIARDTMRL
+396 TDEEVMIARDTMRI
-410 SH
+410 SHK

>member
-1 LQKQANYIIIKMNK
+1 
-15 QGDHYTMKIMAV
+15 MKIMAV

-87 LEGLVKHKVIA
+87 LEGLVKHNVIS

-204 VSEKANQLMG
+204 VSERANQLMG

-301 DIEAAIEKGNERAHL
+301 DIEAAIEKGNERARL

-332 YIYMGGLDAICF
+332 YVYMGGLDAICF

>member
-1 LQKQANYIIIKMNK
+1 
-15 QGDHYTMKIMAV
+15 MKIMAV

-40 MPAEKQITSGIVER
+40 MPAEHQITSGIVER

-68 EKFVETLPIKDHA
+68 QKFVETLPIKDHA
-81 VGVELI
+81 VGVQLI
-87 LEGLVKHKVIA
+87 LEGLIKHAVIGS
-98 NINDIE
+98 IHEIE
-104 GVGHRVVQGGEFFK
+104 GVGHRVVQGGETFK
-118 DSTIITDEVLQKI
+118 DSTLIDEAVLEKI

-150 AFRKVLPHVTQV
+150 AFKAVLPNVPQV
-162 AVFDTVFHQTMQKD
+162 AVFDTVFHQTMNKD

-198 GTSHQY
+198 GTSHQF
-204 VSEKANQLMG
+204 VSERVNQLMG
-214 TTQTKV
+214 TTETKV

-267 YMANKL
+267 YMSNKL
-273 NKSAQDITD
+273 GKSAQDITD

-301 DIEAAIEKGNERAHL
+301 DIEAAIEKGNERARL

-351 SPVLRQMIIDRL
+351 SPVLRQMIINRL

-370 NKDLNKLRGERLI
+370 NPELNKLRGERLI

-396 TDEEVMIARDTMRL
+396 TDEEVMIARDTMRISKL
-410 SH
+410 Q